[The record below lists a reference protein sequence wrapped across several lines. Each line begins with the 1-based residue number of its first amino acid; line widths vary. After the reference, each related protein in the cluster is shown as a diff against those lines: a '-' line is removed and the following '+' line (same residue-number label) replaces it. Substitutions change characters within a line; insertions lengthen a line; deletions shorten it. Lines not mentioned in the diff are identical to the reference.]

1 MILSS
6 YDFAKSFGT
15 EREKIDE
22 HCNDLI
28 TRYPLSYEYIHGY
41 RRDKLILSILKR
53 IDEDTQKIA
62 TPERK
67 IVWSNGWQENL
78 DLFKKSD
85 GGMKALIPKFIRFG
99 QAMRFNQE
107 YIQPD
112 QDDFELRFFQILRQW
127 LFKTYIQNAECMY
140 EFGCGTGFNLVAA
153 SQLFPD
159 ITLYGSD
166 FVESACQL
174 VNAIANKYSLNLE
187 GYLFDMINPND
198 SLPIYPNSVVFTI
211 GAIEQ
216 LGGKF
221 HKFIDYL
228 IRNKPMTVVH
238 VEPTIELYDLNV
250 LEDYLAY
257 KFQTKRGYT
266 TGLLPHLQQLDKQ
279 GIIKLEK
286 VKRLYVGSLFM
297 EGYNLIVWRPL

>member
-1 MILSS
+1 MMLTS
-6 YDFAKSFGT
+6 YDFAKLFGV
-15 EREKIDE
+15 EREKVDE
-22 HCNDLI
+22 YCNDLI
-28 TRYPLSYEYIHGY
+28 TQYPLSYEYIQGY
-41 RRDKLILSILKR
+41 KRNVLILSILKR
-53 IDEDTQKIA
+53 IDEDTQRVA
-62 TPERK
+62 TPDRTV
-67 IVWSNGWQENL
+67 VWSNGWQENL
-78 DLFKKSD
+78 NLFKKLD
-85 GGMKALIPKFIRFG
+85 GDMSALIPKFIRFG

-112 QDDFELRFFQILRQW
+112 QKDFELRFFEIYRQW
-127 LFKTYIQNAECMY
+127 LFKTYIPNVECVY

-153 SQLFPD
+153 AQLFPNVA
-159 ITLYGSD
+159 LYGSD
-166 FVESACQL
+166 FVESACKL

-187 GYLFDMINPND
+187 GYLFDMINPNE
-198 SLPIYPNSVVFTI
+198 SLPLYSNSVVFTI

-216 LGGKF
+216 LGGRF

-238 VEPTIELYDLNV
+238 VEPVIELYDLNV

-266 TGLLPHLQQLDKQ
+266 TGLLPHLQELDKQ
-279 GIIKLEK
+279 GVIKLEK
-286 VKRLYVGSLFM
+286 VKRLSFGSLFM